1 MGKVFLCI
9 LEKHHGIP
17 IHSSTK
23 RSHWKNYLFF
33 SNDGRFPVNEE
44 ACSAQTLQAE
54 LASRQINHVALG
66 LFALGDGQYGVYAET
81 KTAMN

>member
-1 MGKVFLCI
+1 MMVV
-9 LEKHHGIP
+9 
-17 IHSSTK
+17 
-23 RSHWKNYLFF
+23 
-33 SNDGRFPVNEE
+33 FPVNEE

-66 LFALGDGQYGVYAET
+66 LFALGNGQYGVYAET

>member
-1 MGKVFLCI
+1 MEFQFTQVLNAVTGKI
-9 LEKHHGIP
+9 
-17 IHSSTK
+17 T
-23 RSHWKNYLFF
+23 YFF

-66 LFALGDGQYGVYAET
+66 LFALGNGQYGVYAET
-81 KTAMN
+81 KTAMNQSLIGEIL

>member
-1 MGKVFLCI
+1 MEFQFTQVLNAVTGKI
-9 LEKHHGIP
+9 
-17 IHSSTK
+17 T
-23 RSHWKNYLFF
+23 YFF

-54 LASRQINHVALG
+54 SASRQINHVALG